1 MKLWIYTQNSLNII
15 VAWNIR
21 ADYKNKVSLFYVSV
35 CVISCSRQF
44 LMTTAQIIRNKL
56 LHHK

>member
-21 ADYKNKVSLFYVSV
+21 ADYKNKVPLFYVSV

-44 LMTTAQIIRNKL
+44 FDDNST
-56 LHHK
+56 HHKK